1 MKISKARLIQII
13 KEEIE
18 EAAPVGGGGGYG
30 SPSRFLK
37 KRPKNLGLEPTL
49 AMEPHRKTQVVLPAG
64 DKYKQML
71 QIIKA
76 RLGPT
81 VNDEQ
86 AKKLAK
92 ELSDTLTGEEK

>member
-18 EAAPVGGGGGYG
+18 EAMPVGGGGGYG

-49 AMEPHRKTQVVLPAG
+49 AMEPYRKTQVELPAG
-64 DKYKQML
+64 DKQRML

-76 RLGPT
+76 KLEGVVDASEVDEL
-81 VNDEQ
+81 VNDIV
-86 AKKLAK
+86 
-92 ELSDTLTGEEK
+92 DTLTGEEE